1 MRIND
6 RLLWILVVIALVGVF
21 VFSAGVFSGMEAH
34 LRSAGGTGG
43 VVALE
48 LALTPAGALKLMAA
62 WPADGIAVAQRALW
76 LDFVYIALY
85 ASGLAAACTLI
96 ARHGAG
102 GWARWGRRLIPLPLL
117 AGALDVIENINLL
130 IVLNRA
136 ATAGSAATLSPFT
149 YLAAVC
155 AAIKF
160 ALVAV
165 TLLFLLA
172 YAIGWVWRRLRR
184 TS

>member
-1 MRIND
+1 MRPSD
-6 RLLWILVVIALVGVF
+6 RLLWVLVVVALVGVF
-21 VFSAGVFSGMEAH
+21 VFTAGAFRSMEAH
-34 LRSAGGTGG
+34 LRSTGATGG

-48 LALTPAGALKLMAA
+48 LALTPARAIALIGA

-102 GWARWGRRLIPLPLL
+102 AWAAWGRRLVPLPLV
-117 AGALDVIENINLL
+117 AGALDVIENVNLL
-130 IVLNRA
+130 LVLNRA
-136 ATAGSAATLSPFT
+136 GTGEAALRPFT
-149 YLAAVC
+149 TVAALC
-155 AAIKF
+155 ATIKF
-160 ALVAV
+160 ALIAI

-172 YAIGWVWRRLRR
+172 YASTWVWRRVRR
-184 TS
+184 TG